1 MAPLPPLTPP
11 PPEAPGA
18 RPIRPTRSSIAVDM
32 NTGPDGAERVLSKLR
47 ALITEGR
54 QERDA
59 ILGTIAVAA
68 HALTGSSGAAIA
80 MPRDGTV
87 TCIGRSGE
95 IAPELGERLSVDS
108 GISGE
113 CLRTGIIMRC
123 NDTARDIHVDAEVCR
138 QLNLKSVAA
147 VPLRGRHGRVGV
159 LEAFST
165 RSYAFS
171 DDHMALLG
179 RLAGLAE
186 VAWAQAPE
194 TETLELEMPET
205 HRLVIEYED
214 EPDAQVSTVATNAP
228 PAAGAMEHQIPAQNQ
243 DFADSSVALA
253 QFARTLATGLHREE
267 LVQRRG
273 RRWAITALG
282 VVSIIVLG
290 IFIWKMWY
298 KASLP
303 VSSGRS
309 DGNSQQ
315 MVPMGPNAA
324 HGRVAQ
330 KGSGY
335 RLLTPRSGANL
346 SAHTMIRPSGTSSAT
361 ASPIAESTDPSAI
374 PPHLASSGG
383 GAELENLLAG
393 SPSIPKLQV
402 PISQGVS
409 GGVLVHKVMPVYPPE
424 ARQTHAQGIVVI
436 EGTVT
441 EQGQLVDLKLMSG
454 PTVLANSA
462 MEAVRKWR
470 YTPYILNGKAI
481 RKSVRISI
489 SFLAP

>member
-18 RPIRPTRSSIAVDM
+18 RPSRSTRSSITADM

-47 ALITEGR
+47 ALIAGGR
-54 QERDA
+54 QERDT

-68 HALTGSSGAAIA
+68 QALTGSSGAAIA

-113 CLRTGIIMRC
+113 CLRTGTIMRC

-138 QLNLKSVAA
+138 QLNLKSIAV

-171 DDHMALLG
+171 DDHMTLLG

-186 VAWAQAPE
+186 AAWAQAPE

-205 HRLVIEYED
+205 HRLAIEYEY
-214 EPDAQVSTVATNAP
+214 EPDAQVLNVAANAP
-228 PAAGAMEHQIPAQNQ
+228 TAADAMRHQIPAQNQ

-253 QFARTLATGLHREE
+253 QFARTLSTGLHRGE
-267 LVQRRG
+267 LVQRRW
-273 RRWAITALG
+273 RRVAITALG
-282 VVSIIVLG
+282 VVPFIVLA

-309 DGNSQQ
+309 DGNSRQA
-315 MVPMGPNAA
+315 VPVRPDAA
-324 HGRVAQ
+324 HGRVSL
-330 KGSGY
+330 KGAGSRSSAP
-335 RLLTPRSGANL
+335 RLDANP
-346 SAHTMIRPSGTSSAT
+346 SAHTMIRPSGTLST
-361 ASPIAESTDPSAI
+361 MASPIAESPDPSAI
-374 PPHLASSGG
+374 PPNISSSGAV
-383 GAELENLLAG
+383 AELENVLAG
-393 SPSIPKLQV
+393 SPSMPKLQV

-441 EQGQLVDLKLMSG
+441 EQGQLEDLKLISG

-470 YTPYILNGKAI
+470 YTPYILNGKPI
-481 RKSVRISI
+481 RKNARISI